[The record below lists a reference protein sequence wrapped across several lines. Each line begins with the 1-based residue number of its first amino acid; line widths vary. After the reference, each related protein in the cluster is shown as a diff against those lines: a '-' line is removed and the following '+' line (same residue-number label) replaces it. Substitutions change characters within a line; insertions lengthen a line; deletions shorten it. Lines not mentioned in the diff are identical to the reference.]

1 MKPFGNVFIK
11 LVFLISTQF
20 IELLNKMKISGR
32 SWSKYFQN
40 FHDYI
45 DNNFWPIKAL
55 LVAAAYAGGVM
66 KNQADESANQAVEAT
81 KPQAMDIARLVKRW
95 WGGDEQ
101 AEKEL
106 EKRADQIVSSVFDFQ
121 YISLN

>member
-1 MKPFGNVFIK
+1 
-11 LVFLISTQF
+11 
-20 IELLNKMKISGR
+20 
-32 SWSKYFQN
+32 
-40 FHDYI
+40 
-45 DNNFWPIKAL
+45 
-55 LVAAAYAGGVM
+55 M
-66 KNQADESANQAVEAT
+66 KNQADESAYQAVEAT

-106 EKRADQIVSSVFDFQ
+106 EKRADQIVSSVFDFE

>member
-1 MKPFGNVFIK
+1 M
-11 LVFLISTQF
+11 
-20 IELLNKMKISGR
+20 
-32 SWSKYFQN
+32 
-40 FHDYI
+40 
-45 DNNFWPIKAL
+45 
-55 LVAAAYAGGVM
+55 VAAVYAGGVM

-106 EKRADQIVSSVFDFQ
+106 EKRADQIVSSTFHFEC
-121 YISLN
+121 ISLN

>member
-1 MKPFGNVFIK
+1 
-11 LVFLISTQF
+11 
-20 IELLNKMKISGR
+20 MKISGR

-106 EKRADQIVSSVFDFQ
+106 EKRADQIVSSVFDFE
-121 YISLN
+121 YISFN